1 MELKKTLLAALVCAA
16 STIAYGQS
24 SLTSGEEVVQPGRH
38 VAQAAKTHKK
48 KATVNRY
55 DSGKTAVNPAYPA
68 SAPKEK
74 KEKTYH
80 TEQYQGFTIRVADD
94 EQPLTK
100 RTPAERPAITDNPS
114 DGNVGMHPGASESA
128 SATATPPFA
137 PQLSTLNS
145 QLSAYPDSTLR
156 ATDFPIYLKGAEQ
169 GDSES
174 MRRVGLCYIYGT
186 GVDCDSKAGLKWLGK
201 AAQHENTEAQ
211 YDIGV
216 VFRDGYGVRPNPS
229 DAAFWFRKAA
239 RNGNARAQLA
249 AGLLFLEGR
258 GVQQDSRIAAEN
270 FWRAAEQGNVDA
282 AYRLACMYRDGV
294 GMDRDPAKAYH
305 YFTVAGSKGEY
316 KDAARQADALRQY
329 AKPVPRRRAAK
340 TKTESRSNSNTA
352 KSASK
357 SAKFAKTT
365 SKRRH

>member
-74 KEKTYH
+74 REKTYH

-94 EQPLTK
+94 EHPLTK
-100 RTPAERPAITDNPS
+100 RTPAELPATTDNPS

-128 SATATPPFA
+128 SATAPSPFA
-137 PQLSTLNS
+137 PQLSTLNP
-145 QLSAYPDSTLR
+145 QLSAYPDSILR

-305 YFTVAGSKGEY
+305 YFTVAGS
-316 KDAARQADALRQY
+316 
-329 AKPVPRRRAAK
+329 
-340 TKTESRSNSNTA
+340 
-352 KSASK
+352 
-357 SAKFAKTT
+357 
-365 SKRRH
+365 